1 MAHLIEKEPVVG
13 DEGSFEE
20 ETSSKPRKA
29 KSNLRKRSGAVV
41 FSATVFAFALVVAGL
56 GFYQLAGWLGLIP
69 AFLLALLVASSIHI
83 AFAWERIVILRF
95 GSFSRIVNPGLY
107 FTIPVIEQIALH
119 VDQRINVTPFLNERA
134 LTSDLAPVDVDA
146 VVFWMVWDAKQ
157 AYTQVVDYPSAV
169 SWSAQTALRDAIG
182 QISLTDVPV
191 KRLQID
197 HEVQER
203 LDRKLA
209 DWGISVI
216 SVEIRDIVMP
226 DDLQSAMSKAAQA
239 EREKDARI
247 ILAEAEKETSFMFVE
262 AAKAYGEPEA
272 ALKLRIA
279 NLLYEGVKD
288 NGGLVIVPSSF
299 SDSLSA
305 VEKLVDF
312 KN

>member
-95 GSFSRIVNPGLY
+95 GSFSRIANPGLY

>member
-1 MAHLIEKEPVVG
+1 MAHLIEREP
-13 DEGSFEE
+13 DAE
-20 ETSSKPRKA
+20 ETHSFSEEAPGKPAKA
-29 KSNLRKRSGAVV
+29 KGNLKKRRGAVV
-41 FSATVFAFALVVAGL
+41 FSAVVFLTTMTLTGVGFFQLL
-56 GFYQLAGWLGLIP
+56 GWWGAIP
-69 AFLLALLVASSIHI
+69 ALLLSFLAVSSVHI
-83 AFAWERIVILRF
+83 AFAWERVVILRF
-95 GSFSRIVNPGLY
+95 GSFSRIAEPGLY
-107 FTIPVIEQIALH
+107 FTVPVIEQIALH

-226 DDLQSAMSKAAQA
+226 EDLQSAMSKAAQA

-312 KN
+312 RN